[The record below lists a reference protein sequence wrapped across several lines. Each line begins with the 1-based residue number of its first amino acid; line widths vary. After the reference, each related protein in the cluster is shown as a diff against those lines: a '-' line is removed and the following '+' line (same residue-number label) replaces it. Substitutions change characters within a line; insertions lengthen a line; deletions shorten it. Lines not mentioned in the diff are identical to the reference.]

1 MEHSKR
7 LECGYVTAMN
17 EKQSSIFKL
26 KYQQKSLWLG
36 TFLPLS
42 ALGSI
47 YISLLIAHS
56 IVSNKGIPIVLSLL
70 FVIIATL
77 FITRQFRYLEN
88 VVHFGSH
95 YNVSKNK
102 GLNDWIVNVLAAFPT
117 MQNIGG
123 YRKFHRI
130 HHAFFGGKKDPC
142 KIRFSD
148 IGDSA
153 KGFTEAKTF
162 LKSLVNYLPKYIKS
176 YYKDVGSNFKTVGIW
191 IFWHTV
197 VFTILWALFGTDFLF
212 FSLIILSIC
221 FFILLPIVRYIA
233 EISEHDYLYSNTEF
247 GCTFNNL
254 SILDFML
261 FHPGGDAY
269 HLVHHLYPNIPW
281 WLQGKAHR
289 FLCEYDYCYKIAHH
303 RSLFLQSFSV
313 AEERNQW
320 VG

>member
-7 LECGYVTAMN
+7 LKRGYTTAMN
-17 EKQSSIFKL
+17 KKQSSIFKL

-36 TFLPLS
+36 AFLPLGV
-42 ALGSI
+42 LGSI
-47 YISLLIAHS
+47 YVSLLIAHN

-70 FVIIATL
+70 FVIIIVL

-95 YNVSKNK
+95 YNVSRNK
-102 GLNDWIVNVLAAFPT
+102 GINDWVINVLAAFPT

-130 HHAFFGGKKDPC
+130 HHAFFGGKEDPC

-153 KGFTEAKTF
+153 KGFTEAKSI
-162 LKSLVNYLPKYIKS
+162 LKNLVNYLPKYTIS
-176 YYKDVGSNFKTVGIW
+176 YYKDVGSSFKTVGIF
-191 IFWHTV
+191 IFWHTA
-197 VFTILWALFGTDFLF
+197 VFTIMWTLFGTDFLS
-212 FSLIILSIC
+212 FSLIILLIC

-233 EISEHDYLYSNTEF
+233 EISEHDYLSSNTEF
-247 GCTFNNL
+247 SCTFNNL
-254 SILDFML
+254 SIWDFML

-281 WLQGKAHR
+281 WFQGKAHR

-303 RSLFLQSFSV
+303 RSLFLQKISVV
-313 AEERNQW
+313 AEINQ
-320 VG
+320 